1 MKEKVIMGII
11 IFLVIVCIIIAV
23 IFGIKYFA
31 DFYKEYNYH
40 TVEANLSEL
49 DNAEINIDNLN
60 IEFLNSSEEETA
72 LGSKIATVKFDT
84 LNDSEIQEL
93 NFAYLVY
100 DNNKNILANKN
111 NDVFL
116 PKYFV
121 KKEYNSFDLSK
132 YSLKYSGT
140 SMGLDES
147 YIEKGDRTY
156 NIFTKIIEEY
166 KDEISYPIH
175 IQLFELQ
182 YKEVDASYNSKD
194 IKYADDIF
202 EFIINK

>member
-1 MKEKVIMGII
+1 MKKEIIRSI
-11 IFLVIVCIIIAV
+11 IFVLVIVCITIAV

-31 DFYKEYNYH
+31 DFFKKYNYH
-40 TVEANLSEL
+40 TVEANISEL
-49 DNAEINIDNLN
+49 DNAQINIDNLN
-60 IEFLNSSEEETA
+60 IKFLNSSEEETA
-72 LGSKIATVKFDT
+72 LGSKIATVMFDT

-111 NDVFL
+111 NDIFL

-121 KKEYNSFDLSK
+121 RKEYNSFDLSK
-132 YSLKYSGT
+132 YIYKYSGT
-140 SMGLDES
+140 SLGLDET
-147 YIEKGDRTY
+147 YIESGDRIY
-156 NIFTKIIEEY
+156 NIFAKINEEY

-175 IQLFELQ
+175 IQLYELQ
-182 YKEVDASYNSKD
+182 YKEVDTSYNSKD
-194 IKYADDIF
+194 IKYTDDIF

>member
-1 MKEKVIMGII
+1 MKKEIIRRI
-11 IFLVIVCIIIAV
+11 IFVLVIVCITIAV

-31 DFYKEYNYH
+31 DFFKKYNYH
-40 TVEANLSEL
+40 TVEANISEL
-49 DNAEINIDNLN
+49 DNAQINIDNLN
-60 IEFLNSSEEETA
+60 IKFLNSSEEETA
-72 LGSKIATVKFDT
+72 LGSKIATVMFDT

-111 NDVFL
+111 NDIFL

-121 KKEYNSFDLSK
+121 RKEYNSFDLSK
-132 YSLKYSGT
+132 YIYKYSGT
-140 SMGLDES
+140 SLGLDET
-147 YIEKGDRTY
+147 YIESGDRIY
-156 NIFTKIIEEY
+156 NIFAKINEEY

-175 IQLFELQ
+175 IQLYELQ

-194 IKYADDIF
+194 IKYTDDIF

>member
-1 MKEKVIMGII
+1 MKKEIIRSI
-11 IFLVIVCIIIAV
+11 IFVLVIVCITIAV

-31 DFYKEYNYH
+31 DFFKKYNYH
-40 TVEANLSEL
+40 TVEANISEL
-49 DNAEINIDNLN
+49 DNAQINIDNLN
-60 IEFLNSSEEETA
+60 IKFLNSSEEETA
-72 LGSKIATVKFDT
+72 LGSKIATVMFDT

-121 KKEYNSFDLSK
+121 RKEYNSFDLSE
-132 YSLKYSGT
+132 YICKYSGT
-140 SMGLDES
+140 SLGLDET
-147 YIEKGDRTY
+147 YIESGDRIY
-156 NIFTKIIEEY
+156 NIFAKINEEY

-175 IQLFELQ
+175 IQLYELQ

-194 IKYADDIF
+194 IKYTDDIF

>member
-1 MKEKVIMGII
+1 MKKEIIRSI
-11 IFLVIVCIIIAV
+11 IFVLVIVCITIAV

-31 DFYKEYNYH
+31 DFFKKYNYH
-40 TVEANLSEL
+40 TVKANISEL
-49 DNAEINIDNLN
+49 DNAQINIDNLN
-60 IEFLNSSEEETA
+60 IKFLNSSEEETA
-72 LGSKIATVKFDT
+72 LGSKIATVMFDT

-121 KKEYNSFDLSK
+121 RKEYNSFDLSK
-132 YSLKYSGT
+132 YICKYSGT
-140 SMGLDES
+140 SLGLDET
-147 YIEKGDRTY
+147 YIESGDRIY
-156 NIFTKIIEEY
+156 NIFAKINEEY

-175 IQLFELQ
+175 IQLYELQ

-194 IKYADDIF
+194 IKYTDDIF

>member
-1 MKEKVIMGII
+1 MKKEIIRSI
-11 IFLVIVCIIIAV
+11 IFVLVIVCITIAV

-31 DFYKEYNYH
+31 DFFKKYNYH
-40 TVEANLSEL
+40 TVEANISEL
-49 DNAEINIDNLN
+49 DNAQINIDNLN
-60 IEFLNSSEEETA
+60 IKFLNSSEEETA
-72 LGSKIATVKFDT
+72 LGSKIATVMFDT

-111 NDVFL
+111 NDIFL

-121 KKEYNSFDLSK
+121 RKEYNSFDLSK
-132 YSLKYSGT
+132 YIYKYSGT
-140 SMGLDES
+140 SLGLDET
-147 YIEKGDRTY
+147 YIESGDRIY
-156 NIFTKIIEEY
+156 NIIAKINEEY

-175 IQLFELQ
+175 IQLYELQ
-182 YKEVDASYNSKD
+182 YKEVDTSYNSKD
-194 IKYADDIF
+194 IKYTDDIF